1 MPTHNYSIIIPAY
14 NEGELIPTSLEKVL
28 SYVTRNFPGRAEII
42 VVNDGSTDGT
52 ADIVR
57 EYARRNRAVRL
68 IENPENRGKGY
79 SVRNGMLHASGDIL
93 LFSDADLSAP
103 IGESERLFAALHA
116 GADIAIGSRWIDP
129 GLQIEHQPALREVLG
144 RIFNLLLRII
154 LRLHF
159 KDTQCGFK
167 AFTRRAADMIFCRQK
182 IEGWGFDPELLFLA
196 DKCGL
201 RVAEVA
207 VEWAHSSRSK
217 IHTLVDGPQM
227 FLDMLRVRWNYIKGI
242 YSLGMPATEATIA
255 PAPALRSRAAAASQT
270 DSPLRT
276 R

>member
-1 MPTHNYSIIIPAY
+1 MATHNYSIIIPAY
-14 NEGELIPTSLEKVL
+14 NEGERIPTSLEKVL
-28 SYVTRNFPGRAEII
+28 AYVTRNFPGRAEVI

-57 EYARRNRAVRL
+57 EYARRNRAIRL

-79 SVRNGMLHASGDIL
+79 SVHNGMLHASGDIL

-103 IGESERLFAALHA
+103 IGESEKLFAALEA
-116 GADIAIGSRWIDP
+116 GADIAIGSRWLDP
-129 GLQIEHQPALREVLG
+129 RLQIERQPLLREVLG

-154 LRLHF
+154 LRLRF

-196 DKCGL
+196 DKGGL
-201 RVAEVA
+201 RVTEVA
-207 VEWAHSSRSK
+207 VEWAHSGRSK

-227 FLDMLRVRWNYIKGI
+227 FLDILRVRWNYIKGL
-242 YSLGMPATEATIA
+242 YSLGGPATETAV
-255 PAPALRSRAAAASQT
+255 APALQRRAAAASK
-270 DSPLRT
+270 DSSSLRP

>member
-14 NEGELIPTSLEKVL
+14 NEGERIPTSLEKVL

-167 AFTRRAADMIFCRQK
+167 AFTRRWMARRCFWTCCGCVGTTSKEFIPWGCRRQRPLLRPRPPCAAVQPLQAKQTLPYGRAKATRLVTFGYTHNREAADYQCR
-182 IEGWGFDPELLFLA
+182 
-196 DKCGL
+196 
-201 RVAEVA
+201 
-207 VEWAHSSRSK
+207 
-217 IHTLVDGPQM
+217 
-227 FLDMLRVRWNYIKGI
+227 
-242 YSLGMPATEATIA
+242 
-255 PAPALRSRAAAASQT
+255 
-270 DSPLRT
+270 
-276 R
+276 